1 MNDTISA
8 TAMNVNS
15 SCYHL
20 LIGIND
26 ILYFFLGV
34 LSARSQNIA
43 EQWSIN
49 TRRVADSETARSAL
63 NMLNTSCEIV
73 VDIKLNL
80 LSNFANHR
88 IQFFQRGQ
96 SNGSIIAENGSV
108 KTMLLS
114 YRTAILLDSDR
125 YLFLVDQNNYL
136 VIG

>member
-1 MNDTISA
+1 MIFSTFPWRS
-8 TAMNVNS
+8 
-15 SCYHL
+15 
-20 LIGIND
+20 
-26 ILYFFLGV
+26 
-34 LSARSQNIA
+34 SARSQNIA

-49 TRRVADSETARSAL
+49 ARRVADSEIARSAL
-63 NMLNTSCEIV
+63 NMLNTSCEIF

-136 VIG
+136 IIG